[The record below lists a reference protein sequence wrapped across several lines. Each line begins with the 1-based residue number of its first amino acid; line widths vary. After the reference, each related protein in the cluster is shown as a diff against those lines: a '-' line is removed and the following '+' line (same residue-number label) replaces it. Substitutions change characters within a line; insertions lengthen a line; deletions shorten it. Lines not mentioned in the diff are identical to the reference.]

1 MSSANEIRH
10 KHASETRTISVD
22 YTDKLDS
29 GESLSGTPTITEVT
43 SSDLTISGA
52 QLNSGALTINGVSV
66 AANKAAQCQV
76 AGGTSGTTYQV
87 LIQVGTDASS
97 PGAQTFYDTIKIEV
111 L

>member
-1 MSSANEIRH
+1 MSNANEIRH

-43 SSDLTISGA
+43 SADLTISGA

-87 LIQVGTDASS
+87 LIQVSTDASS